1 LDDTNQLILSKKE
14 LQQFNQIKKILMNF
28 CFKERNKAI
37 LSMDV
42 NRSVLD
48 EMRRERKIKMVLGD
62 LN

>member
-1 LDDTNQLILSKKE
+1 
-14 LQQFNQIKKILMNF
+14 MNF